1 MRRVFLI
8 ISLLCLMPF
17 TMMAQMRDA
26 YNPAADE
33 LEALEEGKAYAFEV
47 LDGPSAKF
55 VSFNP
60 EGATPLALKELKT
73 YTGMKITAAEMVPY
87 NSTKDFVYAYATA
100 DGIDG
105 MFCMVDPV
113 NGELTVITE
122 NVEPMSEMA
131 YDKTTKTMYGLKY
144 GVLYTIDLNTGE
156 GTVVNEMQ
164 TGSNNWVALA
174 INNEGLM
181 YAITNTFSQTNAEL
195 YRISPSNNWVSTLVG
210 TVPYR
215 TQYAQSMAFDRDN
228 ADSPLYWWQN
238 SAAGSNF
245 VKVNPENASC
255 TVIWV
260 NNQYEM
266 AGLMFKNR
274 PDMFNIT
281 YETIQHGT
289 VTGPVEA
296 AENDVI
302 TVTPTFEPGFGMGTI
317 TWTANGEEHAI
328 TEAPYEFTMPDAN
341 VTVSANFI
349 QTGVNTVFIDTDYYG
364 YFDDIVTVA
373 VEMTNENLVAGAQMD
388 INLGANLTFQDGSL
402 ILGER
407 AEGEGWNIT
416 GSMYG
421 NVLRVTVFNA
431 GLAYFTGNEG
441 ILFTFQVKCARVVS
455 NNTLAISGLICGTPD
470 SFNLNML
477 STNGALEIKDVV
489 MNQPANLVVCNNTL
503 TEAVEFGSEIEASE
517 GTITYAW
524 TNDTPAIGLAAEG
537 TGNIAAFTAVNAGT
551 APVVATVTVTPTL
564 MHNDNPCVGTAK
576 TFTITVNPTGVMNP
590 VENIEVHNGDVIPAI
605 EFTSALEG
613 GEVTYAWTNDN
624 TEIGLA
630 ANGTGNI
637 ESFTAVNEQVSVVS
651 TANITVV
658 PTFTNAEV
666 SCEGAPINFT
676 ITVNPTKHYITVVDP
691 LDGELATNPAEVGVW
706 QEPVTVLP
714 TPDPG
719 FSMGTITWT
728 ANGEENTITGEAPY
742 EFIMPDYDV
751 TVSAEY
757 VQTGVN
763 TVFIGT
769 DYYGYFDDI
778 VTVAVEMT
786 NENLVAGLQMNVDL
800 GENLTFQEG
809 TLALADRTEGDGWN
823 ITGSMDGNV
832 LLVTVFNTGVLP
844 FAGNDGVLFTFQVK
858 CARVVSNNTLAI
870 SGLICGTPDGTNLNM
885 LSTDGALEI
894 KDVVMNQP
902 ENLVVCNN
910 ALTEAIEFSTEI
922 EATEGEITYAWTND
936 NPAIGLDAEGTGNIA
951 AFTAINA
958 GTAPVVANLT
968 VTPTLMH
975 NGNPCVGSTL
985 EFTITVNPTP
995 AVEAIANQV
1004 VCNGAEVEAVTFATT
1019 ATGGEVTYAWT
1030 NDTPA
1035 IGLEAEGTGNIAA
1048 FTAVNAGTAP
1058 VVATIAVTPTFDGMC
1073 AGEPLTFTI
1082 TVNPTPVVEAVANQ
1096 VVCNG
1101 AEVNAIN
1108 FATTATGGEVTYAWV
1123 NDNPEIGLPAEGTG
1137 NIAAFMATNTTSA
1150 AVVANITV
1158 TPTFDGAC
1166 VGEAVSFSITVLPQV
1181 VMDAVE
1187 NLAICHNMQAEVN
1200 FTTTIT
1206 DGTVTYAW
1214 SNDNPAIGLAAEGNG
1229 NISFTALN
1237 ETSSEIV
1244 ANVTVTPTY
1253 TMGENVCVGE
1263 AVTFT
1268 VTVYPST
1275 TVDPV
1280 ENQTVYSRES
1290 TEAIFFSAP
1299 VNDYEVKVIFNW
1311 FNDNPAIGLATTGT
1325 GNIPSFIT
1333 AGSNVEQVAHITV
1346 TPVYNGTDHTCEGES
1361 FTFTITV
1368 LPTYLVVINEGIENG
1383 TLTDNARIA
1392 ANGEHYAPAGE
1403 EITLI
1408 ATPDA
1413 DYFVDY
1419 VTVTDLNNSNIVVP
1433 FNTEYSFTMPEF
1445 DVLCNANFIDANNL
1459 SIQPG
1464 ILDMGYRPINAW
1476 MYSKFFN
1483 VNNISE
1489 SEFDITEI
1497 QFTDYTF
1504 MNPDPIAL
1512 PINLEAG
1519 ASAQIGINTNYKN
1532 VAPGLYSATMA
1543 LKGEQIRKPYLRNM
1557 VANAYTPV
1565 EPDVWELATN
1575 VTTFPFVSTQ
1585 ETAGTLYNVY
1595 QLPGENADGYDGVY
1609 KVVIDHDAILSAA
1622 VTAGNDPK
1630 IAIYPQGFKGVGG
1643 PHTNNYLGASEP
1655 ILNEATVGEGTLT
1668 SNYMPYNTYYNYSV
1682 SQMLF
1687 TAEELTDAGLLPS
1700 KINSIEFASNST
1712 NGYTREHLSVYMQN
1726 TTMTETSTSSVAVT
1740 AANKVFEGSLTQV
1753 VGWNKFE
1760 FNGVEFVWDG
1770 TSNILVTVLMN
1781 EGAYTTSTPWLC
1793 NNAGFNAAAY
1803 SYRDSSPYSPETE
1816 TITVTATT
1824 TRPNVKFNGIG
1835 GMTDGVAMG
1844 DEPIVNLDMKPGTYY
1859 IVASSTSEDSY
1870 TVEIN
1875 VEDMPLPEP
1884 PTVVYPANG
1893 SDNIGTPVTFEYELG
1908 QYTREY
1914 QILLGTSYSAQDV
1927 VLDWTSDLSNTFYA
1941 GDLLHNKIYYWRIN
1955 ERNDSGVT
1963 EGPLWVFTTELN
1975 MPLSLT
1981 VVDDELFEGEDV
1993 AVFNWDTPADR
2004 TLRGYNL
2011 YKDGVKVNEA
2021 MIIGNTYTVEGLT
2034 YNMDGYD
2041 FNVTA
2046 VWDEGESAFSNT
2058 VNVKVSGFGTVN
2070 GYVYEQDGTT
2080 GIAGATV
2087 TIVGFDEFDD
2097 IQGFEFTTDANGYY
2111 SGNVYAGYF
2120 FGMAEKEGYQ
2130 TAGDNIG
2137 FELEYQGTHA
2147 NYNFILN
2154 EEYTPVTRVVAEEID
2169 ANQVHVYWGWDMI
2182 EDFESG
2188 TLTSYDWVNDT
2199 QYPWAIT
2206 TTNPYEGTYCIKSTN
2221 EGVNSST
2228 SAIEITMMVAN
2239 DGMMS
2244 FYAKASSEA
2253 NYDKGQFF
2261 IDGTAKTTMSGAT
2274 NWTFKEYPVTAGM
2287 HTFKWAY
2294 TKDGSL
2300 SSNDDC
2306 FYVDFINFWY
2316 AAPPTPEG
2324 QTLVD
2329 FENGIPNNWTTI
2341 DADGDGHNWGLIS
2354 EYFPS
2359 DGGHDSEDAAY
2370 SYSYNSGSIYS
2381 PDNYLVSPQIQL
2393 GGSIGFWANN
2403 HSIYY
2408 PEQVG
2413 VAVSTTGN
2421 TSASDFTTIWNAT
2434 VDAKGSN
2441 PGAMPRENG
2450 EKIGDWVHY
2459 TVDLSAYSG
2468 MGYVAIRHYGTTNMW
2483 GLLIDD
2489 IAIEEPRERAFT
2501 NYNVYRKNLS
2511 TGATEQQLAT
2521 GITEEEYDDNSWGSA
2536 AAGVY
2541 QWGVSANYAGNRGE
2555 SEITWSNKIDKN
2567 MNTNV
2572 TLHVSTNSGDPVT
2585 GAVVTLTNTSEPGL
2599 NLVYN
2604 TTLEE
2609 SGTYVWDSFRKG
2621 TYNVN
2626 ITLDN
2631 FEPLTATA
2639 TVWEPT
2645 TLSYV
2650 LTETIANID
2659 ELYVSTT
2666 GWAIFGEIPSSEPPA
2681 GAVTVKLTHGD
2692 NWGDGSGY
2700 QMLLDADA
2708 TAFGN
2713 EIPTSGALTSSCSG
2727 TAGLYDAFEYKI
2739 PENADPNCSTS
2750 NMVVNNTVTITIPA
2764 GTYDWMITNPTP
2776 GDRIWIASA
2785 QGNVG
2790 GRQDDYVF
2798 EAGKTYEFT
2807 LSMQGSNDATNVTIT
2822 DGNKN
2827 VYDNA
2832 FAPIPSTGSKDIADV
2847 VTVDNGYVVLP
2858 ANNRAV
2864 DHYNVKLDGI
2874 MEGTTTLPF
2883 YQHDVTNLVEG
2894 ETYTTAVQK
2903 VYTTG
2908 ESEWIEFDWVYTA
2921 CDNYAGLPSEPTAQW
2936 SGADVILNWTL
2947 PTGGDGPTPPPTGDG
2962 ITFGFEED
2970 LTAAGW
2976 TIQQLNS
2983 TTWTREGTVSFSS
2996 GDVNPHDGAWQM
3008 RLQWDYGDQ
3017 DEWLITPAFAVPAN
3031 ASLNFWTYV
3040 HQGSTHGDHYY
3051 VKVSTD
3057 NGSTW
3062 TELWD
3067 AANQTEM
3074 DNYYVN
3080 PINIDLNS
3088 YAGQNVKIAW
3098 QGWAIDGLWYTWF
3111 VDDVTVSN
3119 GREVLSFNGKEWFR
3133 MPVTRNVTATAAN
3146 FSKAGDAE
3154 PVRGNREVLFTDDF
3168 EDGALSNWINIDNDN
3183 EMDGGWTAATPASYN
3198 IGNAH
3203 SGTYCA
3209 SSWSWNNVTYN
3220 PDHWLISPDVT
3231 GAGSI
3236 HYFVATNG
3244 GWPDH
3249 YGIFVS
3255 TTGTNVSDFTHV
3267 FDETV
3272 GTSKG
3277 VVAGGVKTSMTQP
3290 GNRDMTEWFEK
3301 TIELPAGTK
3310 YVAFRHYNSEDMNYL
3325 FIDDVT
3331 ITTDGGGDT
3340 PVDPDDPTPAA
3351 DVLGVQ
3357 IFRDGEWIAQVEAPA
3372 TTFTDLAVESASEY
3386 TFRVYYD
3393 GDTEDYMYYRMSCPQ
3408 SCGIDEDP
3416 CKAPQNLA
3424 GEYVWNTYNDFG
3436 ALITWT
3442 YGDFGTWLY
3451 YDVIVEG
3458 EAGHFVG
3465 ENTDAVA
3472 FEWANMYPASNLV
3485 GGTVLTKVASIGFDA
3500 NSNPGAG
3507 IYTLKVYFGGTTA
3520 PETLVYTQDYAF
3532 DPANSGEWFEITLDT
3547 PVAIDPTANLWIA
3560 LYNDGTVGHLRYPA
3574 AYTATGTGGI
3584 NGRWFNEDNTG
3595 WDDLNQY
3602 LSIGAWVIRGY
3613 VTNAEK
3619 GGETVAIPANSINA
3633 NGQGSHNFSVTNAV
3647 TFPTFSDRSAKEPTS
3662 FNVYRNGSLIANVDY
3677 HAESGMYEYFD
3688 NVAIGNYQYQV
3699 TALYADCESAYA
3711 MVPDE
3716 SVDYVDVTVTDV
3728 NDLSSLTK
3736 LYPNPTTGNVMI
3748 EASGMTHITVVSTL
3762 GQILYDANI
3771 SGDMYELNL
3780 SQYNAGLYLVR
3791 IATENGV
3798 SVKRVTLVK

>member
-60 EGATPLALKELKT
+60 AGTTPLALNELKT

-105 MFCMVDPV
+105 MFCMIDPV
-113 NGELTVITE
+113 TGEMTVITE

-144 GVLYTIDLNTGE
+144 GVLYTIDVNTGE

-215 TQYAQSMAFDRDN
+215 TQYTQSMAFDRDN

-260 NNQYEM
+260 NNQIEM
-266 AGLMFKNR
+266 AGLMFKNQ
-274 PDMFNIT
+274 PDKFNIT
-281 YETIQHGT
+281 YETVQHGS
-289 VTGPVEA
+289 VTGPVLA

-302 TVTPTFEPGFGMGTI
+302 TVVPTFEPGFGMGTI
-317 TWTANGEEHAI
+317 TWTANGEEHTI
-328 TEAPYEFTMPDAN
+328 TEAPYEFTMPDAD
-341 VTVSANFI
+341 VTVSAEFV
-349 QTGVNTVFIDTDYYG
+349 QTGVNTVFIGTDYYG

-373 VEMTNENLVAGAQMD
+373 VEMTNENLVAGVQMD

-402 ILGER
+402 TLGER
-407 AEGEGWNIT
+407 AEGEGWNIV
-416 GSMYG
+416 GSTYG
-421 NVLRVTVFNA
+421 NVLRVTVFNT

-441 ILFTFQVKCARVVS
+441 VLYTFQVKCARVVS

-503 TEAVEFGSEIEASE
+503 TEAVEFGTEIEASE
-517 GTITYAW
+517 GAMTYAW
-524 TNDTPAIGLAAEG
+524 TNDTPAIGLAGEG
-537 TGNIAAFTAVNAGT
+537 TGNIAAFTAVNEGT
-551 APVVATVTVTPTL
+551 APVVATITVTPTL
-564 MHNDNPCVGTAK
+564 MHNGNPCVGTAK

-605 EFTSALEG
+605 EFTTTLEG
-613 GEVTYAWTNDN
+613 GEMTYAWTNDN

-630 ANGTGNI
+630 ASGTGNI

-666 SCEGAPINFT
+666 SCEGAPITFT
-676 ITVNPTKHYITVVDP
+676 ITVNPTKHYITVLDP
-691 LDGELATNPAEVGVW
+691 NDGELATNPAEVGVW

-728 ANGEENTITGEAPY
+728 ANGEDNTITGEAPY

-800 GENLTFQEG
+800 GENLTYQEG
-809 TLALADRTEGDGWN
+809 TIALADRTEGEGWV
-823 ITGSMDGNV
+823 ITGSTDGNV
-832 LLVTVFNTGVLP
+832 LLVTIFNTGLAH
-844 FAGNDGVLFTFQVK
+844 FAGNEGALFTFQVK

-922 EATEGEITYAWTND
+922 EATEGEMTYAWTND
-936 NPAIGLDAEGTGNIA
+936 NPEIGLAAEGTGDIA

-995 AVEAIANQV
+995 AVEAVANQV

-1019 ATGGEVTYAWT
+1019 TTGGEVTYAWT

-1048 FTAVNAGTAP
+1048 FTAVNEGTAP
-1058 VVATIAVTPTFDGMC
+1058 VVATITVTPTFDGAC
-1073 AGEPLTFTI
+1073 VGEPLTFTI
-1082 TVNPTPVVEAVANQ
+1082 TVNPTPVVEVVANQ

-1101 AEVNAIN
+1101 AEVSAIN

-1137 NIAAFMATNTTSA
+1137 NIAAFMAANTTSA

-1166 VGEAVSFSITVLPQV
+1166 VGEAMTFSITVLPQV

-1187 NLAICHNMQAEVN
+1187 NLAVCHNMQTEVN

-1214 SNDNPAIGLAAEGNG
+1214 SNDNPAIGLAAEGTG

-1237 ETSSEIV
+1237 ETADELV
-1244 ANVTVTPTY
+1244 ANVTVIPTY

-1290 TEAIFFSAP
+1290 TEAIIFSAP

-1333 AGSNVEQVAHITV
+1333 AGTNVEQVAHITV
-1346 TPVYNGTDHTCEGES
+1346 TPTYNGIDHTCEGES

-1383 TLTDNARIA
+1383 TLVDNARIA

-1408 ATPDA
+1408 ATPDP

-1419 VTVTDLNNSNIVVP
+1419 VTVTELDNSSVVVP

-1489 SEFDITEI
+1489 SEFTVTEI

-1504 MNPDPIAL
+1504 MNPDPISL
-1512 PINLEAG
+1512 PFNIAAG

-1532 VAPGLYSATMA
+1532 VAPGLYNATMA
-1543 LKGEQIRKPYLRNM
+1543 LKGEQNRKPYLRNM

-1585 ETAGTLYNVY
+1585 ETEGTLYNVY
-1595 QLPGENADGYDGVY
+1595 QLPGETADGYDGVY

-1643 PHTNNYLGASEP
+1643 PHTNNYLGAPEE
-1655 ILNEATVGEGTLT
+1655 ILNEAIVGEGTLT
-1668 SNYMPYNTYYNYSV
+1668 NNYMPYNTYYKYSI

-1687 TAEELTDAGLLPS
+1687 TAEELTAAGLQSS

-1712 NGYTREHLSVYMQN
+1712 NGFTRENLSVYMQN
-1726 TTMTETSTSSVAVT
+1726 TALTETSTTCVT
-1740 AANKVFEGSLTQV
+1740 VTPGNKVFEGSMTQV

-1770 TSNILVTVLMN
+1770 TSNILVTVVMN
-1781 EGAYTTSTPWLC
+1781 EGSYTSNTPWLC
-1793 NNAGFNAAAY
+1793 SDAGFNAAAY
-1803 SYRDSSPYSPETE
+1803 SYRDGSPYYPETDA
-1816 TITVTATT
+1816 ITLTTTA
-1824 TRPNVKFNGIG
+1824 TRPNVKFNGVG
-1835 GMTDGVAMG
+1835 GMTEGVAMG
-1844 DEPIVNLDMKPGTYY
+1844 DEPIVNLGLEPGTYY

-1914 QILLGTSYSAQDV
+1914 QILLGTNYSAQDV
-1927 VLDWTSDLSNTFYA
+1927 VLDWTSDLSNTYYA

-1975 MPLSLT
+1975 MPLNLT
-1981 VVDDELFEGEDV
+1981 VVDDELFESEDA

-2004 TLRGYNL
+2004 TLRSYNL
-2011 YKDGVKVNEA
+2011 YKDGVKVNEEP
-2021 MIIGNTYTVEGLT
+2021 ITGNTYTLEGLT

-2041 FNVTA
+2041 FNATA

-2070 GYVYEQDGTT
+2070 GHVYEQDGTT
-2080 GIAGATV
+2080 GIADATV
-2087 TIVGFDEFDD
+2087 TIIGFDEFDD
-2097 IQGFEFTTDANGYY
+2097 IQAFEFTTDANGYY
-2111 SGNVYAGYF
+2111 SGNVYAGYW
-2120 FGMAEKEGYQ
+2120 FGMAAKEGYQ
-2130 TAGDNIG
+2130 TAGDNTG
-2137 FELEYQGTHA
+2137 FELEYQGTHP

-2188 TLTSYDWVNDT
+2188 TLTSYDWVNDAT
-2199 QYPWAIT
+2199 YPWVIT
-2206 TTNPYEGTYCIKSTN
+2206 TTDPYEGTYCIKSTN

-2239 DGMMS
+2239 DGLIT
-2244 FYAKASSEA
+2244 FYAKASTEA
-2253 NYDKGQFF
+2253 SYDKGQFF
-2261 IDGTAKTTMSGAT
+2261 IDDVAKTTMSGNT
-2274 NWTFKEYPVTAGM
+2274 GWVEKEYPITAGM

-2294 TKDGSL
+2294 TKDSSL

-2306 FYVDFINFWY
+2306 FYIDYINFWKE
-2316 AAPPTPEG
+2316 AEPVPEG
-2324 QTLVD
+2324 QIVVD
-2329 FENGIPNNWTTI
+2329 FEDGIPSNWTTI
-2341 DADGDGHNWGLIS
+2341 DADGDGYNWGLVS
-2354 EYFPS
+2354 ESYPS
-2359 DGGHDSEDAAY
+2359 DGGYNSDDAAY
-2370 SYSYNSGSIYS
+2370 SFSWSASSGALS
-2381 PDNYLVSPQIQL
+2381 PDNYLVSPQVEL
-2393 GGSIGFWANN
+2393 GGSVTFWANN
-2403 HSIYY
+2403 HSTSYL
-2408 PEQVG
+2408 EFVG

-2421 TSASDFTTIWNAT
+2421 TNPADFTTVWSST
-2434 VDAKGSN
+2434 VDAKGVTPMSRED
-2441 PGAMPRENG
+2441 GA
-2450 EKIGDWVHY
+2450 KIGDWHQY
-2459 TVDLSAYSG
+2459 TVDLSSYAG
-2468 MGYVAIRHYGTTNMW
+2468 QTGYIAIRHYNVTNMW
-2483 GLLIDD
+2483 GLIVDD
-2489 IAIEEPRERAFT
+2489 ISIYQPSRAFT
-2501 NYNVYRKNLS
+2501 SYNVYRKNLS
-2511 TGATEQQLAT
+2511 TGAAEQQLVT
-2521 GITEEEYDDNSWGSA
+2521 GITDMEHFDNTWGSA

-2541 QWGVSANYAGNRGE
+2541 QWGVSANYAGNRDGE
-2555 SEITWSNKIDKN
+2555 SPITWSNKLDKN
-2567 MNTNV
+2567 MYTNV
-2572 TLHVSTNSGDPVT
+2572 TVNVSTNSGDPVT
-2585 GAVVTLTNTSEPGL
+2585 GAVVTLTNTSESGL

-2604 TTLEE
+2604 TTLDET
-2609 SGTYVWDSFRKG
+2609 GTYAWDNFRKG
-2621 TYNVN
+2621 TYSVN
-2626 ITLDN
+2626 ITLDG
-2631 FEPLTATA
+2631 FDPLTATA

-2666 GWAIFGEIPSSEPPA
+2666 GWAIFGEIPSAEPPA
-2681 GAVTVKLTHGD
+2681 GAVTIILTHGD

-2708 TAFGN
+2708 TAYGN
-2713 EIPTSGALTSSCSG
+2713 EIPTSGSLTSSCSG
-2727 TAGLYDAFEYKI
+2727 LTGLYDAFEYRI
-2739 PENADPNCSTS
+2739 PENADPNCNTQ
-2750 NMVVNNTVTITIPA
+2750 NMVVNNSVAITIPA

-2776 GDRIWIASA
+2776 GDRIWIAA
-2785 QGNVG
+2785 QQGNVG

-2798 EAGKTYEFT
+2798 ESGKTYEFT
-2807 LSMQGSNDATNVTIT
+2807 VTMLGSNDATNVVIT

-2827 VYDNA
+2827 VYENT
-2832 FAPIPSTGSKDIADV
+2832 FAPLACGEVKDLADV

-2874 MEGTTTLPF
+2874 LEGTTTLPF

-2921 CDNYAGLPSEPTAQW
+2921 CDNYAGMPSDPTAQW
-2936 SGADVILNWTL
+2936 SGEDVVLNWTL
-2947 PTGGDGPTPPPTGDG
+2947 PSGGDGPTPPPTGDD
-2962 ITFGFEED
+2962 ITFGFEGD
-2970 LTAAGW
+2970 LSSNGW
-2976 TIQQLNS
+2976 TIQQYNS
-2983 TTWTREGTVSFSS
+2983 YETWEQVGTISFSS
-2996 GDVNPHDGAWQM
+2996 GDVIPHEGASQM
-3008 RLQWDYGDQ
+3008 ELYWDYDDQ
-3017 DEWLITPAFAVPAN
+3017 DEWLISPAFQVPAN
-3031 ASLNFWTYV
+3031 ASLNFWTYI
-3040 HQGSTHGDHYY
+3040 HNGSTNGDHYY
-3051 VKVSTD
+3051 VKISTD
-3057 NGSTW
+3057 GGSTW
-3062 TELWD
+3062 TQLWD
-3067 AANQTEM
+3067 ASNEPAA
-3074 DNYYVN
+3074 DNHYNTPVN
-3080 PINIDLNS
+3080 ISLSS
-3088 YAGQNVKIAW
+3088 YAGQNAKVAW
-3098 QGWAIDGLWYTWF
+3098 QGYALGGLWYTWF
-3111 VDDVTVSN
+3111 IDDVTVSN
-3119 GREVLSFNGKEWFR
+3119 GRDVLAFNGKEWFR
-3133 MPVTRNVTATAAN
+3133 MPVTMNVTGSAERY
-3146 FSKAGDAE
+3146 SKAGD
-3154 PVRGNREVLFTDDF
+3154 VVVNRGNREVLFSDDF
-3168 EDGALSNWINIDNDN
+3168 ESGDLSNWINIDNDTDN
-3183 EMDGGWTAATPASYN
+3183 DGGWTPATPASYD
-3198 IGNAH
+3198 IGPAH

-3209 SSWSWNNVTYN
+3209 SSWSWNNMSYD
-3220 PDHWLISPDVT
+3220 PDHWLISPQVN

-3236 HYFVATNG
+3236 TYYVATNTG
-3244 GWPDH
+3244 YPDH
-3249 YGIFVS
+3249 YGVYAS
-3255 TTGTNVSDFTHV
+3255 STGTNISDFTKL
-3267 FDETV
+3267 FEEDAPIA
-3272 GTSKG
+3272 KG
-3277 VVAGGVKTSMTQP
+3277 NASGVKASTMGG
-3290 GNRDMTEWFEK
+3290 GNRDMSPWTER
-3301 TIELPAGTK
+3301 TVTLPAGTK
-3310 YVAFRHYNSEDMNYL
+3310 YVAFRHFDSYDMNYL

-3331 ITTDGGGDT
+3331 ISSGGGDT
-3340 PVDPDDPTPAA
+3340 PVDPDPEPSA

-3372 TTFTDLAVESASEY
+3372 TTYTDFGVGNASEY

-3416 CKAPQNLA
+3416 CKAPKNLE
-3424 GEYVWNTYNDFG
+3424 GEYVWNTYNNYG

-3442 YGDFGTWLY
+3442 YGDFGGWLY
-3451 YDVIVEG
+3451 YDEYVEG
-3458 EAGHFVG
+3458 ETGHFVG
-3465 ENTDAVA
+3465 ENTDAVS
-3472 FEWANMYPASNLV
+3472 FEWANMYPAADIAAYA
-3485 GGTVLTKVASIGFDA
+3485 GGALTKVAFAGFDA
-3500 NSNPGAG
+3500 NSSPQAG
-3507 IYTLKVYFGGTTA
+3507 IYTLKVYEGGTNA
-3520 PETLVYTQDYAF
+3520 PETMIYTQDYNF
-3532 DPANSGEWFEITLDT
+3532 DPAQNGEWIEMTLTT
-3547 PVAIDPTANLWIA
+3547 PVALDVTKNLWIA
-3560 LYNDGTVGHLRYPA
+3560 MYNDGTNGHLRYPA
-3574 AYTATGTGGI
+3574 AYTETGTGGI

-3602 LSIGAWVIRGY
+3602 LSIGAWILRGY
-3613 VTNAEK
+3613 VTTAVTGSKLMEIAVN
-3619 GGETVAIPANSINA
+3619 
-3633 NGQGSHNFSVTNAV
+3633 NGNGTSSHNFSVGGEVVLPAFN
-3647 TFPTFSDRSAKEPTS
+3647 FDRGAKEPTS

-3677 HAESGMYEYFD
+3677 QAGNGMYEYFD
-3688 NVAIGNYQYQV
+3688 QVAIGNYQYQV
-3699 TALYADCESAYA
+3699 TALYADCESSYA

-3716 SVDYVDVTVTDV
+3716 SVDYVDVNVTDV
-3728 NDLSSLTK
+3728 NDLSGLTK
-3736 LYPNPTTGNVMI
+3736 LYPNPTTGTVMI